1 MSSHRG
7 EERIP
12 VSVNA
17 RSAEHAVVNAA
28 QVNAYA
34 SRTDASDL
42 GPWPILRVH
51 SRAIGVALATCLVL
65 LVAVE
70 LAVFR
75 SGFFASHVT
84 VSNPQTPAAK
94 LALAAR
100 QADARVLYVGDST
113 IMTSVLPSVVSEVCR
128 CGPGFN
134 AGFSAAN
141 PWLTD
146 AMTKRVI
153 DIAHPR
159 LVVISA
165 SPWTVDG
172 NAQFDDSDLARQLM
186 SPADLSALGA
196 RLDLVARIDAS
207 LGSLW
212 SAYGQRELLKE
223 WVGSMAPGQRY
234 DETLRGYWVAAGL
247 ANSYDRL
254 VATAS
259 RLFADVGE
267 PTTSASGAIVVGSL
281 IDELRARGIA
291 VAILVPPLHSTAYE
305 RAGPYLERADAA
317 VRELAG
323 QRGIPVIDCRASVS
337 PTDFRDV
344 THLVASGAEKHSVCV
359 GEQLRTLVHD

>member
-223 WVGSMAPGQRY
+223 WVGSASATTKRSGATGWPRASPTVTTVSLPRPAASSRTWASQRPRHRARSSSARSS
-234 DETLRGYWVAAGL
+234 TSCALAASPSRSSCRRCTRLRTSAL
-247 ANSYDRL
+247 DRISS
-254 VATAS
+254 VPTPQCESSPVSGAS
-259 RLFADVGE
+259 RSLTVE
-267 PTTSASGAIVVGSL
+267 RPSHRQTSA
-281 IDELRARGIA
+281 
-291 VAILVPPLHSTAYE
+291 T
-305 RAGPYLERADAA
+305 
-317 VRELAG
+317 
-323 QRGIPVIDCRASVS
+323 
-337 PTDFRDV
+337 
-344 THLVASGAEKHSVCV
+344 
-359 GEQLRTLVHD
+359 